1 MSLKELIPTVF
12 KSQTPT
18 EAQLEYEAVKEE
30 LRSLRKEMFLLEKF
44 SKTAGDTEEF
54 RESMS
59 HELNAKRER
68 EHVLIKKAKTLY
80 GETINIQTSL
90 REYNEQLIK

>member
-1 MSLKELIPTVF
+1 MTIKELIPTVF

-18 EAQLEYEAVKEE
+18 DVQIEYHAVKEE

-44 SKTAGDTEEF
+44 SKTAGDNEEF
-54 RESMS
+54 RESMC

-68 EHVLIKKAKTLY
+68 EHVLIKKAKALC
-80 GETINIQTSL
+80 GETIHIQTSL
-90 REYNEQLIK
+90 REHNEQFIN